1 LAPERIEPETLRRS
15 ILPGPKPIPPEKP
28 KWVLKLGY

>member
-15 ILPGPKPIPPEKP
+15 ILPGSKPIPLSQL
-28 KWVLKLGY
+28 KWVFEEGI